1 MRKQEFYCYLDCI
14 RQSWA
19 DILGSDVESRCL
31 DIETVRL
38 FHLLWGA
45 KVLHFLGVDVEVV
58 ATALEIAV
66 WAEFDDFLH
75 K

>member
-1 MRKQEFYCYLDCI
+1 MALQLA
-14 RQSWA
+14 S
-19 DILGSDVESRCL
+19 DIKPRE
-31 DIETVRL
+31 I
-38 FHLLWGA
+38 LWGA

-66 WAEFDDFLH
+66 WAEFDDFPH

>member
-1 MRKQEFYCYLDCI
+1 MCVTLIGCTYLPI
-14 RQSWA
+14 
-19 DILGSDVESRCL
+19 
-31 DIETVRL
+31 
-38 FHLLWGA
+38 LWGA

-66 WAEFDDFLH
+66 WAEFDDFPH